1 MSYTPIKLPK
11 RKNPLKPLVRILLV
25 VFILMNIIAV
35 FQAWSF
41 THFDETVGERVN
53 TNALSGTAKLKML
66 FFGASLP
73 RPRNTEIPSQQYETV
88 KIPSNVML
96 STWYIK
102 TNNLK
107 PKGTILLFHGYQGTK
122 SNLIKV
128 SDALLAMGY
137 NTLLTDFMGSG
148 GSEGN
153 QTTIGAKEAENVKDA
168 YDYITSKGE
177 KNIYLYGSS
186 MGSAAVMKAI
196 NDYKLSP
203 KAIIV
208 GCPFGSMYGTVGKR
222 FEIMGVPKFPMAG
235 LLTFW
240 GGVENGFW
248 AFSHNPEDYA
258 KNITCPTLLLWGEQD
273 NRVDYEE
280 TQTIYNNLAGEKE
293 LHTFIHS
300 GHGQYIE
307 TEPEA
312 WHTAVSAFLSS
323 H

>member
-1 MSYTPIKLPK
+1 MYQPIPLPR
-11 RKNPLKPLVRILLV
+11 RKNPLKTLGKILLV
-25 VFILMNIIAV
+25 VFILMNIIAA

-41 THFDETVGERVN
+41 THFDETAGERVKADSM
-53 TNALSGTAKLKML
+53 NALQKAKML

-73 RPRNTEIPSQQYETV
+73 RPQNTEIPSQQYQTV
-88 KIPSNVML
+88 KIPSNLML
-96 STWYIK
+96 SAWYIK
-102 TNNLK
+102 TANPK

-153 QTTIGAKEAENVKDA
+153 QTTIGAKEAENVKA
-168 YDYITSKGE
+168 AFEYIANKGE

-186 MGSAAVMKAI
+186 MGAAAVMKAI

-222 FEIMGVPKFPMAG
+222 FEIMGIPKFPMAG

-240 GGVENGFW
+240 GGIENGFW
-248 AFSHNPEDYA
+248 AFGHNPEDYA
-258 KNITCPTLLLWGEQD
+258 KSITCPTLLLWGEQD

-280 TQTIYNNLAGEKE
+280 TQTIYNNLTGQKE
-293 LHTFIHS
+293 LQIFIHS

-307 TEPEA
+307 TEPEQ
-312 WHTAVSAFLSS
+312 WQNTVSAFLSS

>member
-1 MSYTPIKLPK
+1 MHQPIPLPK
-11 RKNPLKPLVRILLV
+11 RSNPLKPLGRMLLF
-25 VFILMNIIAV
+25 VFILMNIIAM
-35 FQAWSF
+35 FQGWAF
-41 THFDETVGERVN
+41 THFNETAGERIKAEQMDAFQKV
-53 TNALSGTAKLKML
+53 KML
-66 FFGASLP
+66 FFGAPLP
-73 RPRNTEIPSQQYETV
+73 RPRNTETPSQEYESVTL
-88 KIPSNVML
+88 KSNVML
-96 STWYIK
+96 SAWYIK
-102 TNNLK
+102 TMSSK
-107 PKGTILLFHGYQGTK
+107 PKGTILLFHGYQGNK
-122 SNLIKV
+122 SALLEL
-128 SDALLAMGY
+128 SDAFLAMGY

-153 QTTIGAKEAENVKDA
+153 QTTIGYKEAENIKTA
-168 YDYITSKGE
+168 YDYIAGRGE

-186 MGSAAVMKAI
+186 MGAASVMKAI

-203 KAIIV
+203 KAIVV

-240 GGVENGFW
+240 GGIENGFW
-248 AFSHNPEDYA
+248 AFGHNPEDYA

-273 NRVDYEE
+273 NRVDYDEILA
-280 TQTIYNNLAGEKE
+280 IYNNLAGPKD

-312 WHTAVSAFLSS
+312 WHNTVESFLKN